1 MDVMVL
7 GHNGMLGHMVV
18 KYLSDKGCNITTCDY
33 KFPTNEFKEFVSQYK
48 GYYIINCI
56 GAIPQKTKAFSINY
70 ELPVWLDTYATCN
83 VIHPGTD
90 CEMDFDDY
98 GVSKKAARD
107 YIVESGIR
115 TKILKT
121 SIIGPELASYGSL
134 FEWFLRSNGVVRG
147 YTKAMW
153 SGVTT
158 LEWAKH
164 CFELITHW
172 TEYKTEN
179 IIQGECLSK
188 YNLLQIIKDI
198 FEVNIDITADDSVVV
213 NKCLIGSILA
223 PSIETQ
229 LIELKQFYY
238 KNQTTNYETSN

>member
-1 MDVMVL
+1 MDVIVL
-7 GHNGMLGHMVV
+7 GHRGMLGHMVV
-18 KYLSDKGCNITTCDY
+18 KYLSEKGCRVQAVDY
-33 KFPTNEFKEFVSQYK
+33 RFPSQEFTNHILNWNGDFIV
-48 GYYIINCI
+48 NAV
-56 GAIPQKTKAFSINY
+56 GAIPQKTDNFDINY
-70 ELPVWLDTYATCN
+70 TLPMWLGQNAKAR
-83 VIHPGTD
+83 VIHAGTD
-90 CEMDFDDY
+90 CEIDPDLY
-98 GVSKKAARD
+98 GTSKKIASD
-107 YIVESGIR
+107 YIKTQCTN
-115 TKILKT
+115 TKILKS

-188 YNLLQIIKDI
+188 YNLLQIIKEI